1 MKIIKRILPVFFV
14 ILFLIPNKCYAFATD
29 YKNSQFS
36 SSGNSYIGRSTGD
49 PFIIYDNGYYYIYS
63 TGLLNGKRT
72 KDFKKWEKTND
83 NTKYD
88 SNNREKFW
96 APEVFK
102 YGDYYYKIFSSF
114 KKDSTGA
121 TIGLASSKN
130 LNSSFTVKT
139 YDILGSKFS
148 NSVID
153 ADILID
159 GNNQYLYFAEDQIK
173 KNGTPTSS
181 IYGIQI
187 KLSNGNCSVVGDAHF
202 LKAPDTDY
210 EKKSLYTIGGIWN
223 EGPSVI
229 KHNSKYYLMYSSNY
243 WASADYNVS
252 YVVSDSP
259 LGPYHRPSGSNVLLE
274 SVGSVIGPGHNS
286 VFKSPS
292 GELYT
297 VYHVKDPSSTEGSWK
312 RSFAFDRI
320 GFIGDKLFVNGPTY
334 ESSQSLPSGIS
345 NYVMVKPSSSNT
357 PNLFN
362 TLNNFSSL
370 GGSQKIVANT
380 KINIEFSSSKRIKA
394 IFLYPDRF
402 MKTSS
407 AYTAKIILNGK
418 NSGSKSFTLRPNF
431 RSGIALTGDY
441 NIKEMSISFS
451 KDISLSEIMFIA
463 DTPKSIS
470 INTKPTKLTYVQNS
484 ENLSVTGGKININ
497 YYNTPTPRVV
507 NMTSSMISG
516 FNNKNLGSQTL
527 TVTYG
532 NFKTKYSVNIIKK
545 KVSSIKVTKGLAKT
559 KYIQNYD
566 KLSLNGGIITVTY
579 NDKTTKNIPMS
590 SCTVTGFNNKNI
602 GINTLKI
609 SYEGIT
615 TTYNIT
621 IVKKSKIGIKIIR
634 PSKYYYIQNEQNL
647 NVSDGKIVIKY
658 NDGTTS
664 NEINM
669 TSSMVSGFDNK
680 SLGTKILKVKYDG
693 FTEDFTIEVIEMLTS
708 DKYIINHK
716 KNYIYTKLDTDNK
729 TILSNIKLV
738 GTNTSKTISNG
749 QIIIKNCGLTK
760 SYKIL
765 NITKTDY
772 DLNKDYIYTKMSD
785 FDISRITTN
794 CELTNINYT
803 LKIGYDGDIF
813 ESYKLIKL
821 KIMNPNYYIS
831 PSFIYGTG
839 NFDINQIYYPKDS
852 NLALSKN
859 NDKIEI
865 RYNNNIIDNYYIIQM
880 NFDNLEI
887 KNNVILLEKPI
898 PYNDFIKNIKING
911 AEVNVYKDYTYTTNV
926 KSGNVT
932 KGMILKITKKYPNI
946 YFEKNYLITDEYV
959 DVSKLEI
966 DKNNYI
972 KKYNV
977 GTTYEEIRKE
987 IDTSGSVKF
996 IDNTGKELENSD
1008 IIRTGSKVIIS
1019 TGDESQEYTIVV
1031 YGDIN
1036 GDGKITMSDLVKSA
1050 NYLID
1055 ETIISED
1062 CYKEAID
1069 VTKDG
1074 NIRMSD
1080 IIKLSNIL
1088 IGTN

>member
-1 MKIIKRILPVFFV
+1 MKKILPLLFA
-14 ILFLIPNKCYAFATD
+14 ILFLIPSKCYAFTTD
-29 YKNSQFS
+29 YKNNQFS
-36 SSGNSYIGRSTGD
+36 SKGGAYIGRSTGD
-49 PFIIYDNGYYYIYS
+49 PFIIYDNGYYYVYA

-72 KDFKKWEKTND
+72 KDFKKWE
-83 NTKYD
+83 NTKDKTSYD
-88 SNNREKFW
+88 YNNRENFW

-114 KKDSTGA
+114 KKNSGVA
-121 TIGLASSKN
+121 TIGLASSKS

-139 YDILGSKFS
+139 YDILGSKFY

-229 KHNSKYYLMYSSNY
+229 KHNSKYYLMYSSNF

-259 LGPYHRPSGSNVLLE
+259 LGPYYRPSGSNVLLE
-274 SVGSVIGPGHNS
+274 SVGSVIGPGHNN

-297 VYHVKDPSSTEGSWK
+297 VYHVKDPSSTESGWQ
-312 RSFAFDRI
+312 RSLAFDRI
-320 GFIGDKLFVNGPTY
+320 GFVGDKLFVNGPTY

-370 GGSQKIVANT
+370 GGSQKIAANT

-441 NIKEMSISFS
+441 NIKQMSISFS
-451 KDISLSEIMFIA
+451 KDIFLSEIMFIA

-484 ENLSVTGGKININ
+484 QNLSVAGGKINVN

-516 FNNKNLGSQTL
+516 FNNKNLGLQTL

-545 KVSSIKVTKGLAKT
+545 KVSSIKVTKGLTKT
-559 KYIQNYD
+559 TYIQNYNN
-566 KLSLNGGIITVTY
+566 LSLTGGVVIVTY

-590 SCTVTGFNNKNI
+590 SCTVTGFDNKTL
-602 GINTLKI
+602 GTKTLKI
-609 SYEGIT
+609 SYEGVT
-615 TTYNIT
+615 TTYNVT
-621 IVKKSKIGIKIIR
+621 IVKKSKIGIEIKE
-634 PSKYYYIQNEQNL
+634 PSKYYYIKNEQNL
-647 NVSDGKIVIKY
+647 NVSDGRIFIKY
-658 NDGTTS
+658 NDGTKS
-664 NEINM
+664 NEIKM
-669 TSSMVSGFDNK
+669 TSSMVSGFDNN
-680 SLGTKILKVKYDG
+680 GIGQECLKVKYDG
-693 FTEDFTIEVIEMLTS
+693 FTAEFFVEIIEMVTS
-708 DKYIINHK
+708 DKYTINHK
-716 KNYIYTKLDTDNK
+716 KGYIYTKLDTK
-729 TILSNIKLV
+729 SSTILSNLKMV
-738 GTNTSKTISNG
+738 GTNFSKTINNG
-749 QIIIKNCGLTK
+749 QVIIKNSGLTK
-760 SYKIL
+760 NYKIL
-765 NITKTDY
+765 NITQTDY
-772 DLNKDYIYTKMSD
+772 NLTKEYIYTRMSD
-785 FDISRITTN
+785 FDISKIKTN
-794 CELTNINYT
+794 CT
-803 LKIGYDGDIF
+803 LSNVNNVLRIGYDGDVF
-813 ESYKLIKL
+813 ESFKLL
-821 KIMNPNYYIS
+821 KIKSTNQNCSLYPGFVYNI
-831 PSFIYGTG
+831 G
-839 NFDINQIYYPKDS
+839 NFDINQINYTRDS
-852 NLALSKN
+852 KFSIRKN
-859 NDKIEI
+859 NDKLEVI
-865 RYNNNIIDNYYIIQM
+865 YNNNIIDSYYIIQM
-880 NFDNLEI
+880 NFGNL
-887 KNNVILLEKPI
+887 KVKDNVIILDNPM
-898 PYNDFIKNIKING
+898 PYDNFINNIRIDG
-911 AEVNVYKDYTYTTNV
+911 ALVNVCKDYNCSTKVT
-926 KSGNVT
+926 SGNVT
-932 KGMILKITKKYPNI
+932 KGMILQITKSYPSA
-946 YFEKNYLITDEYV
+946 FSEKNYLITDEYV
-959 DVSKLEI
+959 NVDDLEI
-966 DKNNYI
+966 DKNGFISKFSQGTKYQEILNNI
-972 KKYNV
+972 KTN
-977 GTTYEEIRKE
+977 GNI
-987 IDTSGSVKF
+987 KF
-996 IDNTGKELENSD
+996 EDSNGRSLQSND
-1008 IIRTGSKVIIS
+1008 IIRTGSKVVIR
-1019 TGDESQEYTIVV
+1019 TGTETKEYTIVV
-1031 YGDIN
+1031 YGDAD
-1036 GDGKITMSDLVKSA
+1036 GDGRITINDVTSAA
-1050 NYLID
+1050 NYIF
-1055 ETIISED
+1055 TSEKN
-1062 CYKEAID
+1062 CYKEASD
-1069 VTKDG
+1069 VTRDG
-1074 NIRMSD
+1074 ITAINDVKEIA
-1080 IIKLSNIL
+1080 NL
-1088 IGTN
+1088 IFTSGLKIE